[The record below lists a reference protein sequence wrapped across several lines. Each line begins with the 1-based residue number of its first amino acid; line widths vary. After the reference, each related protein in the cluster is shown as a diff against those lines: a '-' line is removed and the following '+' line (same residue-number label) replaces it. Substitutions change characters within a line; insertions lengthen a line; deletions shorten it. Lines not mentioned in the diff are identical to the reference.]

1 MKTIKVL
8 IVNHNDSIVAV
19 FDKDLSDFAIATQLR
34 LNKDILQPFVDF
46 EIDELFTRISDVDN
60 GEIWVEFVLNGEVE
74 DFTIFQ
80 IKEIPFFN

>member
-8 IVNHNDSIVAV
+8 TVSNNNSIVAS
-19 FDKDLSDFAIATQLR
+19 FENSLSDFVIVTQLR

-46 EIDELFTRISDVDN
+46 EIDDLFTKVSDVHN

-74 DFTIFQ
+74 EFTVFQ